1 MTNFSI
7 LFPDLETITDLVEV
21 SQGMR
26 PEPLPY
32 WNGFIIV

>member
-1 MTNFSI
+1 MTNISI
-7 LFPDLETITDLVEV
+7 LSPNLKTITGLVEV